1 MKHFILCVFCICTAK
16 LYADDAFGSLAERY
30 RNDAARAQA
39 ANRNVDARNAWYKYL
54 AVRTMDLK
62 NFPLEERQ
70 AVEQSIVML
79 TPVPVIA
86 VEKTVNP
93 EKTVPTL
100 RSMKADMRNLFIDPL
115 MTKAGLL
122 RRNGQ
127 YDAAMRLYQLV
138 LEKDP
143 ENKAAKS
150 AMADLKKE
158 MN

>member
-1 MKHFILCVFCICTAK
+1 
-16 LYADDAFGSLAERY
+16 
-30 RNDAARAQA
+30 
-39 ANRNVDARNAWYKYL
+39 
-54 AVRTMDLK
+54 MDLK

-127 YDAAMRLYQLV
+127 YDAAMRLYQFV